1 MTSARNRG
9 VFLIPSFFTTLGLLA
24 GFYSITTAIQG
35 RFEAAAWGIIIAAV
49 FDMLD
54 GRAAR
59 LLNAETE
66 FGAQYDSLCDML
78 SFGVAPAVLLYVWV
92 LTPLT
97 KTGWLIAFLL
107 VAGAA
112 LRLARFNVEHA
123 VQDNRY
129 FHGLPTPAAA
139 LLIATGVLFHQAGN
153 QAPNDVLWAINTVAL
168 SWFMVS
174 NVRFISGKNLDL
186 NVRKPF
192 AAMILMLVAVVILM
206 AAPYRIP
213 FLLLCIYCLHGPAL
227 NIWQH
232 HQARRRRRAI
242 QLRRS
247 KKTKEAPPDNDP
259 DTP

>member
-1 MTSARNRG
+1 MNSTRKRG

-59 LLNAETE
+59 LLKAETE

-78 SFGVAPAVLLYVWV
+78 SFGVAPAVLLYVWA

-139 LLIATGVLFHQAGN
+139 LLVATGVLFHKVGSQDPSAI
-153 QAPNDVLWAINTVAL
+153 LWAINATAL

-192 AAMILMLVAVVILM
+192 AAMIGMLVAVVVLM

-232 HQARRRRRAI
+232 HQARKRRRAI

-247 KKTKEAPPDNDP
+247 QKTREAPSANDSDIP
-259 DTP
+259 